1 MRTNSDLDRVEHRYE
16 YTTDHH
22 RVRRA
27 VATRGQLGGDRPTSI
42 TRKIDAMV
50 QKRSL
55 TVLKTVENFGW
66 IGRSCPKS
74 FGVLGA

>member
-1 MRTNSDLDRVEHRYE
+1 MNTLQI
-16 YTTDHH
+16 TTECVGPSLHEANW
-22 RVRRA
+22 VVIA
-27 VATRGQLGGDRPTSI
+27 LLSI

-55 TVLKTVENFGW
+55 TVLKTIENFGW